1 MIAALAQL
9 AQLAQAAPTPVGPDA
24 PIPTPP
30 LVFQPIAPEI
40 ILCVAGLVALLYEA
54 FARRSSRNVHLA
66 FALIGLVGAGVAAI
80 RLWSWSGDAT
90 VLGDTI
96 AADQFTVVATVVLVV
111 AAAIGCLHYTHET
124 ERGRLP
130 WRGEFYPLVLFATAG
145 MVLIVAAND
154 LIVVFL
160 ALEILSLS
168 LYVLTGLG
176 GRRSSEAAMKYF
188 LLGAFSSAFFLYGV
202 AMAYGATNT
211 TKIPAMVSAL
221 AGQTGSQAIALL
233 AMGFLAIGFGFK
245 VSAAPF
251 HMWTPDVYQGA
262 PTPVVAYMS
271 AATKVAAFF
280 ALMRVFDVAFQP
292 LTTAWTPVVYAIS
305 VVSVVLGSL
314 AAAAQRD
321 VKRMLAY
328 SSVAHAGFILAGLT
342 SANVIGI
349 RAAMFYLIA
358 YSVMTVGAFGVTML
372 VAVRTEEPS
381 SYESYD
387 GLASRSPG
395 LAALLTIFLL
405 SLAGIPPTVGFIAKL
420 TVFGSAIRAGNWP
433 LALICVLASVIAA
446 YAYLRVIVRMYFRRP
461 KEEVEDD
468 RALVPQAAGFVLAA
482 AVLVLGVFPRLLS
495 SIIERASILRW

>member
-1 MIAALAQL
+1 MIAALATL
-9 AQLAQAAPTPVGPDA
+9 ANLAQAAPTPTGPDA

-30 LVFQPIAPEI
+30 LVVQPIAPEI
-40 ILCVAGLVALLYEA
+40 LLCVAAIVGMLHEA
-54 FARRSSRNVHLA
+54 FARRSSRIAHLA
-66 FALIGLVGAGVAAI
+66 FALIGLAGAGVAAI
-80 RLWSWSGDAT
+80 RLWSWDGDAT
-90 VLGDTI
+90 VLGGSI
-96 AADQFTVVATVVLVV
+96 AVDRFTVVATVVLVL
-111 AAAIGCLHYTHET
+111 AAAFGCLFYHHAAG
-124 ERGRLP
+124 RGRLP

-160 ALEILSLS
+160 ALEILSLA

-202 AMAYGATNT
+202 AMAYGATAS
-211 TKIPAMVSAL
+211 TKIPAVVGAL
-221 AGQTGSQAIALL
+221 SGQTGSQAIALL
-233 AMGFLAIGFGFK
+233 GMGFLAIGFGFK
-245 VSAAPF
+245 ISAAPF

-292 LTTAWTPVVYAIS
+292 LTTSWTPVVYAIS
-305 VVSVVLGSL
+305 LVSVVLGSVL
-314 AAAAQRD
+314 AAAQRD

-342 SANVIGI
+342 SANVIGV

-358 YSVMTVGAFGVTML
+358 YAVMTVGAFGVTTL
-372 VAVRTEEPS
+372 VAVRTEDAS

-387 GLASRSPG
+387 GLAARSPG
-395 LAALLTIFLL
+395 LAALLTVFLL

-420 TVFGSAIRAGNWP
+420 TVFGAAIRAGNWP
-433 LALICVLASVIAA
+433 LVLVCVLASVIAA

-461 KEEVEDD
+461 AGDVEDD
-468 RALVPQAAGFVLAA
+468 PAVVPLASGAVLAA

-495 SIIERASILRW
+495 GIIERASILRW